1 MGCAP
6 LAASWWTRSRPC
18 RARMGRR
25 IGHLAIADVLR
36 LDRAVMVFLGLA
48 G

>member
-1 MGCAP
+1 MVDKSSTVP
-6 LAASWWTRSRPC
+6 
-18 RARMGRR
+18 RARVGRR
-25 IGHLAIADVLR
+25 IGWLSAAEVVR